1 MKGDKNLS
9 EQSAVQQS
17 ILSPL
22 PSRAKTGRMD
32 GKQASHLGKLE
43 RSNKRPIAQPLP
55 EETKEKCLHPFVV
68 VGLQCFLVRLL
79 EQFIFNFIE
88 ASSTIKMDLMTE
100 NKSYFS
106 EKYLAFIGQ
115 L

>member
-22 PSRAKTGRMD
+22 PSRAETGRMD

-55 EETKEKCLHPFVV
+55 EETEEKCLHPFVV
-68 VGLQCFLVRLL
+68 VGLQCF
-79 EQFIFNFIE
+79 
-88 ASSTIKMDLMTE
+88 
-100 NKSYFS
+100 FS
-106 EKYLAFIGQ
+106 EAVGAIYFQFYRGFLYNKDGFNDRK
-115 L
+115 

>member
-22 PSRAKTGRMD
+22 PSRAETGRMD

-55 EETKEKCLHPFVV
+55 EETVV

>member
-1 MKGDKNLS
+1 
-9 EQSAVQQS
+9 
-17 ILSPL
+17 
-22 PSRAKTGRMD
+22 MD

-55 EETKEKCLHPFVV
+55 EETEEKCLHPFVV